1 MIHPDSFSNKHSIY
15 SLMQLYDHI
24 LGSLGIKL
32 ATARGRACTEGKL
45 TKTAYGLMYTV
56 KVGVGH

>member
-1 MIHPDSFSNKHSIY
+1 
-15 SLMQLYDHI
+15 MQLYDHI

-32 ATARGRACTEGKL
+32 ATARGRAYTEGKL